1 MTDIFASH
9 LHKSSRAQAGHDDM
23 PHWAPVQTWAFIG
36 GASALMWIVLAMAA
50 SAVL

>member
-1 MTDIFASH
+1 MADIFASH
-9 LHKSSRAQAGHDDM
+9 MHKPSRATARHDEM
-23 PHWAPVQTWAFIG
+23 PHWAPAQTWAFIG